1 MHVCTLPYYRIPKY
15 TLCPQPCSICLQYE
29 LSCLFPLRMHWQ
41 HHLVAP
47 RDNKLAP
54 RIYWYPGCANRELSG
69 LAGKTVAAAQK
80 MWGNTDA
87 KGSFTTRT
95 FVKHKVVEI
104 HLGNQVRT
112 STL

>member
-1 MHVCTLPYYRIPKY
+1 MYITVLQNPKIY
-15 TLCPQPCSICLQYE
+15 PMSSALFNMPAIRAQ
-29 LSCLFPLRMHWQ
+29 LSLSPENARQ

-95 FVKHKVVEI
+95 VVKHKVVEI